1 MPVDPNIAAML
12 TMMEQAGLPPMY
24 EGTPEAGRQL
34 YLALTHGARTPEQL
48 VPVGSTEDRTVPGAT
63 GELKARVY
71 RPEGEGPFPTV
82 AFFHGGGWVIGD
94 LDLSLIHI

>member
-48 VPVGSTEDRTVPGAT
+48 VPVGSTEDRTVPG
-63 GELKARVY
+63 
-71 RPEGEGPFPTV
+71 
-82 AFFHGGGWVIGD
+82 
-94 LDLSLIHI
+94 LSLIHI